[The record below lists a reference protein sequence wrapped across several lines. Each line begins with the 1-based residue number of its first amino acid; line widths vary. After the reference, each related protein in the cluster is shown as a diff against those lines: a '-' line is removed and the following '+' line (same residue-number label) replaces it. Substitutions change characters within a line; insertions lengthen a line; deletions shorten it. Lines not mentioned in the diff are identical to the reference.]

1 MELNLNL
8 NDCDIKNV
16 QQLKTI
22 KNLCGKIDILMVQ
35 FSYAIGKSN
44 KEGTNERKKW
54 SSKILKNLSNT
65 INFLK
70 PNNEFL
76 CKFLLFFTI

>member
-1 MELNLNL
+1 MCLINIDGIKILNL

-16 QQLKTI
+16 QQLKT
-22 KNLCGKIDILMVQ
+22 KKLCGKIDILMVQ

-54 SSKILKNLSNT
+54 SSKILKTYQIQLIFKT
-65 INFLK
+65 K
-70 PNNEFL
+70 
-76 CKFLLFFTI
+76 